1 MPIQTAKLVVSDKV
15 LTIKTLNWGVVN
27 AVLLFIYYL
36 SLIQKIEDEDLTFY
50 SVAWSLSILLPLLLL
65 KISIEYQRKMVNLCN
80 VVSILHIVACFLRAA
95 ISLCDIY
102 EVGDICGECL
112 CGTNTTCII
121 TANNTVFEIDQ
132 SRCQDILL
140 EAMFSVCINIFMVGA
155 TLQIINGL
163 KSIITSKKMT
173 TVVVN
178 NMDVPDIEENRYIPP
193 YIPPDL
199 EEKSQIPS
207 ENVIPIENVQV
218 VINDEMDDE
227 INEENVEGIAVALQ
241 SI

>member
-1 MPIQTAKLVVSDKV
+1 
-15 LTIKTLNWGVVN
+15 
-27 AVLLFIYYL
+27 
-36 SLIQKIEDEDLTFY
+36 
-50 SVAWSLSILLPLLLL
+50 
-65 KISIEYQRKMVNLCN
+65 MVTLCN
-80 VVSILHIVACFLRAA
+80 VVNCFHIVACFLRAA
-95 ISLCDIY
+95 LSMCDIY
-102 EVGDICGECL
+102 KVGDICGDCL

-121 TANNTVFEIDQ
+121 NEHNTVVEIDQ
-132 SRCQDILL
+132 SYCQDILL
-140 EAMFSVCINIFMVGA
+140 EEIFTVCINLLMVGA
-155 TLQIINGL
+155 TLRIINGL

-178 NMDVPDIEENRYIPP
+178 NMDVPDIEDNRYIPP

-227 INEENVEGIAVALQ
+227 MLAP
-241 SI
+241 

>member
-1 MPIQTAKLVVSDKV
+1 MQIQTAKIVVSDKV

-36 SLIQKIEDEDLTFY
+36 SLIQKVNDEDLTFY
-50 SVAWSLSILLPLLLL
+50 SVAWSLSIFLPLILL
-65 KISIEYQRKMVNLCN
+65 KFSIEYQRKMVNLCN
-80 VVSILHIVACFLRAA
+80 VVSILHIGACFLRAA
-95 ISLCDIY
+95 LSMCDIY
-102 EVGDICGECL
+102 QVGDICGDCL
-112 CGTNTTCII
+112 CGTNKTCII
-121 TANNTVFEIDQ
+121 TENSTVFEIDQ

-140 EAMFSVCINIFMVGA
+140 EAMFSVCINLFMVGA
-155 TLQIINGL
+155 TLRIINGL
-163 KSIITSKKMT
+163 NSIVTSKKMT

-193 YIPPDL
+193 DL
-199 EEKSQIPS
+199 EEKSQVPS

-218 VINDEMDDE
+218 VTNDEMDDKT
-227 INEENVEGIAVALQ
+227 NEANVEGIAVALQ

>member
-1 MPIQTAKLVVSDKV
+1 MQIQTAKIVVSDKV
-15 LTIKTLNWGVVN
+15 LTIKTLNWGVIN
-27 AVLLFIYYL
+27 AVLLFVYYL
-36 SLIQKIEDEDLTFY
+36 SLVQKIEDEDLVYY
-50 SVAWSLSILLPLLLL
+50 SVAWSFSIFLPLLLL
-65 KISIEYQRKMVNLCN
+65 KISIGHQRKMVNLCN
-80 VVSILHIVACFLRAA
+80 VVSIFHIVACLVRTA
-95 ISLCDIY
+95 ISLCSIY

-112 CGTNTTCII
+112 CGTNTTCLISE
-121 TANNTVFEIDQ
+121 NNTVFEIDQ
-132 SRCQDILL
+132 SYCQDILL
-140 EAMFSVCINIFMVGA
+140 EAMFSAFLNLFMVIA
-155 TLQIINGL
+155 TVQVVNGL

-193 YIPPDL
+193 DL
-199 EEKSQIPS
+199 EEKSQVPS

-227 INEENVEGIAVALQ
+227 MDDEINEGIAVALQ